1 MKADSFGTFQP
12 AIAADFV
19 AQFEGLRLKTYRC
32 PAGVL
37 TIGYGHTGPDVTED
51 LEITE
56 QRAKVLLCE
65 DLAKHAQ
72 ALSRYVNIPIN
83 ANQFIALLSLAF
95 NVGVHAVASST
106 LLRLINTG
114 RIQEAADQFLRWNKS
129 GGKVLDGLTR
139 RREAER
145 ELFLKDE

>member
-1 MKADSFGTFQP
+1 MRADSFGTFQP

-19 AQFEGLRLKTYRC
+19 AQFEGLRLKAYRC

-37 TIGYGHTGPDVTED
+37 TIGYGHTGPDVTEG

-56 QRAKVLLCE
+56 KRAKVLLCE

-83 ANQFIALLSLAF
+83 ANQYVALLSLAF

-114 RIQEAADQFLRWNKS
+114 RNQEAADQFLRWNKS
-129 GGKVLDGLTR
+129 GGKVLDGLTGR
-139 RREAER
+139 SQN
-145 ELFLKDE
+145 

>member
-1 MKADSFGTFQP
+1 MRADSFGTFQP

-19 AQFEGLRLKTYRC
+19 AQFEGLRLKAYRC

-37 TIGYGHTGPDVTED
+37 TIGYGHTGPDVTEG

-56 QRAKVLLCE
+56 KRAKVLLCE

-72 ALSRYVNIPIN
+72 ALSGYVNIPIN
-83 ANQFIALLSLAF
+83 ANQYVALLSLAF

-114 RIQEAADQFLRWNKS
+114 RNQEAADQFLRWNKS